1 MSFWAQKLS
10 MFPMHL
16 HYSQTSEYYL
26 AVSDFYLNPDYIL
39 WYKNL
44 ASFVVT
50 LLLPLI
56 LLAFY
61 NCSTYNR
68 INQRWAA
75 GQPT

>member
-1 MSFWAQKLS
+1 MADLVEIEFVSN
-10 MFPMHL
+10 HL
-16 HYSQTSEYYL
+16 QTSEYYL

-44 ASFVVT
+44 ASFVVP

-68 INQRWAA
+68 INQRWGLA
-75 GQPT
+75 GQPR

>member
-1 MSFWAQKLS
+1 MGV
-10 MFPMHL
+10 L
-16 HYSQTSEYYL
+16 HSQVSEYYL

-68 INQRWAA
+68 INQR
-75 GQPT
+75 

>member
-1 MSFWAQKLS
+1 MYLNP
-10 MFPMHL
+10 MFVLYM
-16 HYSQTSEYYL
+16 QVSEYYL

-68 INQRWAA
+68 INQR
-75 GQPT
+75 